1 MTTTETPHPPP
12 VRTRPSAALITYR
25 PGRAMR
31 RFRRD
36 RTGLVCL
43 GLLILILLTGALSQ
57 VWTPQDPAD
66 QDLLGRLQ
74 GPSAGH
80 LLGTDNLGRD
90 VLSRLMVATWVAV
103 TSSSLAV
110 VLGLVAGTV
119 LGLIA
124 GYAGGWIDSVLSR
137 IADVL
142 LSLPPLLFAVAIVGA
157 LGPSLTNAMIALGVL
172 LLPRFFRMVRVSTQE
187 VVHEDFAE
195 AARASGAG
203 PVRILLRHVLPNIL
217 SPLLIQI
224 SFGVAVAIV
233 AESGLS
239 FLGLGAQPPTA
250 SWGSMVKE
258 GFDNLA
264 RTSWMIL
271 PPAALIVLTILVLS
285 LLGDSLRDAV
295 GRQSGSK

>member
-1 MTTTETPHPPP
+1 MTSTIP
-12 VRTRPSAALITYR
+12 PSAPPAHKRPLAGLVTYR

-31 RFRRD
+31 RFRKD
-36 RTGLVCL
+36 RTGLLCL
-43 GLLILILLTGALSQ
+43 GMVVLILLTGALSQ
-57 VWTPQDPAD
+57 FWTPYDPAE
-66 QDLLGRLQ
+66 QHLLDSLQ
-74 GPSAGH
+74 GPSAAH
-80 LLGTDNLGRD
+80 PLGTDPLGRD
-90 VLSRLMVATWVAV
+90 VLSRLMGATWVAV

-110 VLGLVAGTV
+110 GLGLVTGTV

-124 GYAGGWIDSVLSR
+124 GYTGGWVDAVLSR

-172 LLPRFFRMVRVSTQE
+172 LLPRFFRMARVSTQE
-187 VVHEDFAE
+187 IVHEDFTE
-195 AARASGAG
+195 AARACGAG
-203 PVRILLRHVLPNIL
+203 PVRILLRHVLPNVL

-224 SFGVAVAIV
+224 SFGAAVAIV

-264 RTSWMIL
+264 RTNWLIL
-271 PPAALIVLTILVLS
+271 PPSVMIVVTILVLS

-295 GRQSGSK
+295 GRHSGGK